1 MRSYDHHC
9 QDLLGLRHTISL
21 INRMFDFASRQLQTA
36 AELYAAVVE
45 FKSDQAFNLPAPD
58 PWISFTIGSV
68 SVCIV

>member
-1 MRSYDHHC
+1 
-9 QDLLGLRHTISL
+9 
-21 INRMFDFASRQLQTA
+21 MFDFAGRQLQTA